1 MKHLLV
7 NGKMQ
12 PFKPKSR
19 ENKFQQVV
27 NQLQKLQEQIV
38 NIKLSLDKILVT
50 NISFFFKTKYNFC

>member
-1 MKHLLV
+1 
-7 NGKMQ
+7 MQ